1 MMRLYVFENKVD
13 MDEITFQAEC
23 SYKHKAS
30 VEPMGSAAEDTVE
43 QQDAGDGKRDVE
55 HALQK
60 EWKHAVFLLL
70 QEDACHQGHQEHE
83 PYHPYRCA
91 IQRLFLSHHL
101 SHVDADEED
110 RYTTPEYLKM
120 SYGMMDGRNVLH
132 QDAPHNH
139 HHRQPSVD
147 RMPFD
152 EFHVG
157 WGKEIEHHRGR
168 NIPEVKLVVQ
178 PEPPVN
184 GYLAQEIDPIPGASA
199 VKARNIEETSDDEP
213 GGIDAQIAADEEMP
227 CRRSLHP
234 REPQSYSAEE

>member
-1 MMRLYVFENKVD
+1 MMRLYVFEYKVD
-13 MDEITFQAEC
+13 MDKITFQTEC
-23 SYKHKAS
+23 SHKHEAS

-43 QQDAGDGKRDVE
+43 QQDAGDGERDVE

-101 SHVDADEED
+101 SHVNADEED

-120 SYGMMDGRNVLH
+120 SYGMMDGRNVLY
-132 QDAPHNH
+132 QDTPHNH

-157 WGKEIEHHRGR
+157 WGKE
-168 NIPEVKLVVQ
+168 
-178 PEPPVN
+178 
-184 GYLAQEIDPIPGASA
+184 
-199 VKARNIEETSDDEP
+199 T
-213 GGIDAQIAADEEMP
+213 
-227 CRRSLHP
+227 
-234 REPQSYSAEE
+234 